1 MTLIDQFSNV
11 LYMYFITVTVS
22 HFLIFY
28 FTVINEETYVY
39 TGYLWHKMHKLFV
52 NRDFYCAK
60 NLERTQQKIVYRE
73 WTQHTYTYIVCMTKL
88 PWIISNSF
96 TCKQLDWAKP
106 VVNWYSITLGGHT
119 EGWKVAVIHKQT
131 ILMSSENKDV
141 VIASITHSR
150 IKRWQKLWVTC
161 ESCKLHPKVW
171 NTSHLQLFT
180 KSTLLLLQDTFKD
193 N

>member
-1 MTLIDQFSNV
+1 M
-11 LYMYFITVTVS
+11 FILDTSDTKYINYS
-22 HFLIFY
+22 SIGT
-28 FTVINEETYVY
+28 FTVQKTSNE
-39 TGYLWHKMHKLFV
+39 HNIH
-52 NRDFYCAK
+52 
-60 NLERTQQKIVYRE
+60 
-73 WTQHTYTYIVCMTKL
+73 HIVCMTKL
-88 PWIISNSF
+88 PWIISNSY

-171 NTSHLQLFT
+171 NVTSHLQLFT